1 MLGCAAQEEKQEKV
15 SALESEVSQL
25 AHSSES
31 EIAALKL
38 KLSEKAE
45 QYATTNEQQ
54 ADYIN
59 QLETQSL
66 DMSRLLVCMAY
77 IDCSH
82 YE

>member
-38 KLSEKAE
+38 KLVWMMLIVHKS
-45 QYATTNEQQ
+45 
-54 ADYIN
+54 
-59 QLETQSL
+59 
-66 DMSRLLVCMAY
+66 
-77 IDCSH
+77 
-82 YE
+82 